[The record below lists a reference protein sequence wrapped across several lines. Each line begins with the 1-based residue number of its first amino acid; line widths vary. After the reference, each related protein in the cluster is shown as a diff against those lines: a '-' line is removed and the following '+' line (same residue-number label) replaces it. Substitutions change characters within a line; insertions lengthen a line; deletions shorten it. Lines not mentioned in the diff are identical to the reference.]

1 MCATRGLEPRRPSD
15 AAPPAARPQTQRL
28 TDLSAPRAV
37 IVGGACFAWTVA
49 VLLRVVFPSDVHA
62 MLAGG
67 SGTWLQVQ
75 DWQYATLFTGV
86 AVAAVNVGLTLGW
99 SAYLRAG
106 GGGAQAQVVELSAR
120 A

>member
-1 MCATRGLEPRRPSD
+1 M
-15 AAPPAARPQTQRL
+15 
-28 TDLSAPRAV
+28 
-37 IVGGACFAWTVA
+37 
-49 VLLRVVFPSDVHA
+49 LLRVVFPSDVHA